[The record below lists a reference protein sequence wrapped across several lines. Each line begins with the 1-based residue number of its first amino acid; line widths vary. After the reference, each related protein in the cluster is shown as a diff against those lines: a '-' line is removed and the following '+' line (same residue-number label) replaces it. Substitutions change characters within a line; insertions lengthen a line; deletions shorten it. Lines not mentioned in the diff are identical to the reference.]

1 MTIIVTISF
10 MGTSKEFMQTMVIH
24 GTILTITNHLHII
37 QCQPK
42 ETERLFLI
50 GKMAACTLNE
60 ILPENHSY
68 G

>member
-1 MTIIVTISF
+1 MSLMFSAHPSCQGVMPIE
-10 MGTSKEFMQTMVIH
+10 GKPAPY
-24 GTILTITNHLHII
+24 L